1 MFRFIIL
8 LSPILCGDP
17 ESLQR
22 SNKKSSYF
30 TSYTNLKNA
39 KLTLKL
45 LGSINVLDASSKN
58 IIVNALVTSR
68 IRRFY
73 SNFRG
78 HNLIIE
84 LFNEQTKDW
93 AEIQC
98 NCSDFRNHIEI
109 GGCNISFKDISKS
122 KIHNSMIEQKI
133 RLNKKTNY
141 RFILYRLNL
150 TIKTNPQ
157 YHFIITIR
165 DFSLQFENYA
175 NSCIWNNSAIEIKN
189 IEVKIMDVLCPCK
202 PECMQAET
210 EIYETDSLTTI
221 NTKFTT
227 NMSFSTNKPV
237 SSQTPNIQRTRFWTK
252 RNMWIIFLIFYP
264 NYLIF
269 LGYIRIRLKSK
280 LSKNSQAE
288 T

>member
-8 LSPILCGDP
+8 LSTILGSNTK
-17 ESLQR
+17 SLR
-22 SNKKSSYF
+22 RDISKTLYF
-30 TSYTNLKNA
+30 TSYTNLHNA
-39 KLTLKL
+39 KLTFQL
-45 LGSINVLDASSKN
+45 LGSITLKGASSNHN
-58 IIVNALVTSR
+58 IETIVTSR

-78 HNLIIE
+78 HTLIIE
-84 LFNEQTKDW
+84 LFNIQTKDW
-93 AEIQC
+93 AEIRC

-109 GGCNISFKDISKS
+109 GGCNISLQSISS
-122 KIHNSMIEQKI
+122 STIHHSVIEQRI
-133 RLNKKTNY
+133 RLYKKTNY

-150 TIKTNPQ
+150 TIKTYPQ
-157 YHFIITIR
+157 HHIIITIR
-165 DFSLQFENYA
+165 NASLQFENVT
-175 NSCIWNNSAIEIKN
+175 NSCIWNNSAIKDIDTNVNK
-189 IEVKIMDVLCPCK
+189 MDVLYPCK
-202 PECMQAET
+202 PDGVQTET
-210 EIYETDSLTTI
+210 EIYETYSFTTI

-227 NMSFSTNKPV
+227 NMSFSTNTSV
-237 SSQTPNIQRTRFWTK
+237 SSPTPNIQRTRFWTK